1 MLQFDSKHVKNV
13 VLLGHTGSGKTTLA
27 ETMLFESGIIHRRGT
42 VEDQNTIADYTD
54 IEHEKG
60 KTLFSKLLNSKWKGY
75 KINILDTP
83 GYDDLSG
90 DIIASMRVSECGLML
105 LNARMGV
112 EVGTDII
119 WQYTNEFKLP
129 TIFAVNQLDHEK
141 ADFDKTVAEAKAHF
155 GNQVVIVQ
163 YPVNQGPNFNAVIDV
178 LNMVMYQ
185 YPPEGGKPEK
195 LPIPNSEKEKAIQ
208 LHKELIETIAA
219 NDEQLMENYFEKGEL
234 NEDEMKLGLHHSL
247 IKHEIFPVFCISA
260 KQNMGGGRL
269 MGFIDNVCPSAYE
282 MPPQLT
288 IDNREIECS
297 DKGKTA
303 IFIYKTIAEPHVGE
317 LSFFK
322 VLSGTVKVGDELTN
336 EETGQV
342 EKIMQLFEMEGNKRI
357 AVDELTAGDIGA
369 TLKLK
374 NTHTNNTLHE
384 KGFPIAIQPIEFPTP
399 TFTIAVEGT
408 KKGEEEKLSSAL
420 HQLVEE
426 DPSIQVEVSAELKQT
441 LLHCQGELH
450 LAVIKWKLE
459 NTYKLSVNFNKPKVA
474 YRETIQTEADTTYRH
489 KKQSGGAGQFGE
501 ISMKIYPWTEDTP
514 DPKGYSIRGKEEI
527 ELPWGGKLVYY
538 NCIVGGAIDTRFHP
552 SILKGIMEKMQ
563 EGPLT
568 GSHVQDVCVVVYDG
582 KMHAV
587 DSNDLSFKIA
597 GMMAFKEN
605 FVNANPQLLE
615 PIYTTIITAP
625 DEITGSVMSAIQS
638 HRSMVEGMDAEGHF
652 TKIKASIPIAE
663 MHEFSAAVRSLSQG
677 RAKIAMEFSH
687 YDKVPYEIQNELIK
701 SFKKELQEV

>member
-1 MLQFDSKHVKNV
+1 MLQFDNKHVKNV

-27 ETMLFESGIIHRRGT
+27 EAMLFESGIIHRRGT

-90 DIIASMRVSECGLML
+90 DIIASMRVAECGLML

-288 IDNREIECS
+288 IDNREIACS

-384 KGFPIAIQPIEFPTP
+384 KGFPIAIQPIQFPTP

-450 LAVIKWKLE
+450 LAIIKWKLE

-552 SILKGIMEKMQ
+552 SILKGVMEKMQ

-597 GMMAFKEN
+597 GIMAFKEN

-652 TKIKASIPIAE
+652 TKIKALVPIAE

-677 RAKIAMEFSH
+677 RAKIAMAFSH

>member
-13 VLLGHTGSGKTTLA
+13 VLLGHTNSGKTTLA
-27 ETMLFESGIIHRRGT
+27 EAMLFESGIINRRGT
-42 VEDQNTIADYTD
+42 VEDQNTIADYTE

-60 KTLFSKLLNSKWKGY
+60 KTLFSKLVNSKWRGY

-83 GYDDLSG
+83 GYDDLAG
-90 DIIASMRVSECGLML
+90 EIISSMRVAECGLLL
-105 LNARMGV
+105 LNSKMGV

-119 WQYTNEFKLP
+119 WHYAHEFKLP
-129 TIFAVNQLDHEK
+129 LVLAINQLDHEN

-155 GNQVVIVQ
+155 GSQVVLVQ
-163 YPVNQGPNFNAVIDV
+163 YPVNQGSGFNAIIDV

-185 YPPEGGKPEK
+185 YGPEGGKPEK
-195 LPIPNSEKEKAIQ
+195 LAIPDSEKQKAMQ

-219 NDEQLMENYFEKGEL
+219 NDEQLMEKYFEKEEL

-247 IKHEIFPVFCISA
+247 IKHDIFPVFCISA
-260 KQNMGGGRL
+260 KQNMGAGRI

-288 IDNREIECS
+288 IDNREIPCS

-303 IFIYKTIAEPHVGE
+303 IFIYKTLSEPHVGD

-342 EKIMQLFEMEGNKRI
+342 EKILQLFEMEGNKRI
-357 AVDELTAGDIGA
+357 PVDELTAGDIGT

-384 KGFPIAIQPIEFPTP
+384 KGFPIAILPIQFPTP
-399 TFTIAVEGT
+399 TYTIAVEGT
-408 KKGEEEKLSSAL
+408 KKGEEEKLAAAL

-426 DPSIQVEVSAELKQT
+426 DPSIKIEVSAELKPT

-450 LAVIKWKLE
+450 LAVIKWKIE
-459 NTYKLSVNFNKPKVA
+459 NAHKLSVTFSKPKVA
-474 YRETIQTEADTTYRH
+474 YRETIQSEAETTYRH

-501 ISMKIYPWTEDTP
+501 ISMKIFPWSPELPEPTA
-514 DPKGYSIRGKEEI
+514 YSIRGKEEI
-527 ELPWGGKLVYY
+527 NLPWGGKLMYY

-568 GSHVQDVCVVVYDG
+568 GSHVQDVGVIVYDG

-605 FVNANPQLLE
+605 FIKASPQLLE
-615 PIYTTIITAP
+615 PIYEVIITTP

-638 HRSMVEGMDAEGHF
+638 HRSLVEGMDAEGHF
-652 TKIKASIPIAE
+652 TKIKALIPIAE
-663 MHEFSAAVRSLSQG
+663 MHEFLATTRSLSQG
-677 RAKIAMEFSH
+677 RAKITMEFSH
-687 YDKVPYEIQNELIK
+687 YEKVPFEIQQDLIQ
-701 SFKKELQEV
+701 SFKNELQEV

>member
-1 MLQFDSKHVKNV
+1 MLQFDSKHVKNL

-27 ETMLFESGIIHRRGT
+27 EAMLFESGIINRRGS
-42 VEDQNTIADYTD
+42 VEEKNTIADYSD

-75 KINILDTP
+75 KINLLDTP

-90 DIIASMRVSECGLML
+90 DIISAMRVAECGLML

-141 ADFDKTVAEAKAHF
+141 ADFDKTVADAKAHF
-155 GNQVVIVQ
+155 GNQIVIVQ
-163 YPVNQGPNFNAVIDV
+163 YPIQQGVHFNAIIDV

-195 LPIPNSEKEKAIQ
+195 LPIPISEKEKATQ

-219 NDEQLMENYFEKGEL
+219 NDERLMENYFEKGEL

-247 IKHEIFPVFCISA
+247 INHEIFPVFCVSA
-260 KQNMGGGRL
+260 KQNMGSGRL
-269 MGFIDNVCPSAYE
+269 MGFIDNACPSAYE
-282 MPPQLT
+282 MPPKVTL
-288 IDNREIECS
+288 DNREIPCNEH
-297 DKGKTA
+297 GKTA
-303 IFIYKTIAEPHVGE
+303 IFIYKTVSEPHVGE

-342 EKIMQLFEMEGNKRI
+342 EKIMQLFEMEGNKRT

-384 KGFPIAIQPIEFPTP
+384 KGFPIAIQPIQFPTP
-399 TFTIAVEGT
+399 TFTVAVEGT

-441 LLHCQGELH
+441 LIHCQGELH

-459 NTYKLSVNFNKPKVA
+459 NTYKVAIDLRKPKVA
-474 YRETIQTEADTTYRH
+474 YRETIQAEADTTYRH

-501 ISMKIYPWTEDTP
+501 ISMKIYPWTADMP

-527 ELPWGGKLVYY
+527 DLPWGGKLVYY

-615 PIYTTIITAP
+615 PIYHTIITAP

-663 MHEFSAAVRSLSQG
+663 MHEFISVVRSLSQG
-677 RAKIAMEFSH
+677 RAKIVMQFSH
-687 YDKVPYEIQNELIK
+687 YEKVPYEIQQEVIQ
-701 SFKKELQEV
+701 SFKQELVEV

>member
-27 ETMLFESGIIHRRGT
+27 ETMLFESGIINRRGT

-60 KTLFSKLLNSKWKGY
+60 KTLFSKLLNSKWRGY

-90 DIIASMRVSECGLML
+90 DIISSMRVAECGLML

-155 GNQVVIVQ
+155 GNQIVIVQ
-163 YPVNQGPNFNAVIDV
+163 YPLNQGPNFNAVIDV

-282 MPPQLT
+282 MPAQLT

-384 KGFPIAIQPIEFPTP
+384 KGFPIAIKPIEFPTP

-408 KKGEEEKLSSAL
+408 KKGEEEKLSTAL
-420 HQLVEE
+420 HQLIEE
-426 DPSIQVEVSAELKQT
+426 DPSIKVEVSSELKQT

-459 NTYKLSVNFNKPKVA
+459 NTYKLSVNFQKSKVA

-501 ISMKIYPWTEDTP
+501 ISMKIYPFTEDTP

-625 DEITGSVMSAIQS
+625 DEITGSVMSSIQS

-652 TKIKASIPIAE
+652 TKIKALIPIAE

-677 RAKIAMEFSH
+677 RAKIAMQFSH

>member
-27 ETMLFESGIIHRRGT
+27 EAMLFESGIITRRGS
-42 VEDQNTIADYTD
+42 VEEKNTIADYTD

-60 KTLFSKLLNSKWKGY
+60 KTLFSKLVNSKWKGY

-90 DIIASMRVSECGLML
+90 EIISAMRVSECGVML

-129 TIFAVNQLDHEK
+129 VIFAVNQLDHEK

-155 GNQVVIVQ
+155 GNQLVIVQ
-163 YPVNQGPNFNAVIDV
+163 YPVNQGVNFNAVIDV

-185 YPPEGGKPEK
+185 YPSDGGKPEK
-195 LPIPNSEKEKAIQ
+195 LPIPDEEKDKAKQ
-208 LHKELIETIAA
+208 LHLELIETIAA
-219 NDEQLMENYFEKGEL
+219 NDERLMENYFEKGEL

-247 IKHEIFPVFCISA
+247 IKHEIFPVFCLSA

-288 IDNREIECS
+288 IDNREIPCD
-297 DKGKTA
+297 DKAKTA
-303 IFIYKTIAEPHVGE
+303 IFIYKTVSEPHVGE

-322 VLSGTVKVGDELTN
+322 VLSGTVKIGDELTN

-369 TLKLK
+369 TIKLK
-374 NTHTNNTLHE
+374 DTHTNNTLHE
-384 KGFPIAIQPIEFPTP
+384 KGFPIAIQPIQFPTP
-399 TFTIAVEGT
+399 TFSMAVEGT
-408 KKGEEEKLSSAL
+408 KKGEEEKLSAAL

-426 DPSIQVEVSAELKQT
+426 DPSIIVEVSSELKQT
-441 LLHCQGELH
+441 IIHCQGELH
-450 LAVIKWKLE
+450 MAVIKWKLE
-459 NTYKLSVNFNKPKVA
+459 NTHKLSVDFKKTKVA
-474 YRETIQTEADTTYRH
+474 YRETIQTEAETTYRH

-501 ISMKIYPWTEDTP
+501 ISMKIFPITTESE
-514 DPKGYSIRGKEEI
+514 DPKGYPIRGKEEI
-527 ELPWGGKLVYY
+527 ELPWGGKLIYY
-538 NCIVGGAIDTRFHP
+538 NCIVGGAIDARFHP
-552 SILKGIMEKMQ
+552 SILKGVMEKMQ

-568 GSHVQDVCVVVYDG
+568 GSHVQDVGVLVYDG

-615 PIYTTIITAP
+615 PIYTVTIVTP
-625 DEITGSVMSAIQS
+625 DDITGSVMSAIQS

-652 TKIKASIPIAE
+652 TKVKAIIPIAE
-663 MHEFSAAVRSLSQG
+663 MHDFMGAVRSLSQG
-677 RAKIAMEFSH
+677 RAKLSMEFSH
-687 YDKVPYEIQNELIK
+687 YEKVPYEIQQEVIQ
-701 SFKKELQEV
+701 SFKEDLVEV

>member
-185 YPPEGGKPEK
+185 YPPGGGKPEK

-234 NEDEMKLGLHHSL
+234 NEDEMKFGLHHSL

-282 MPPQLT
+282 MPPRLT

-357 AVDELTAGDIGA
+357 AVDELTAGDIGT

-399 TFTIAVEGT
+399 TFTIAVEGI

-459 NTYKLSVNFNKPKVA
+459 NTYKLSVNFQKPKVA

-501 ISMKIYPWTEDTP
+501 ISMKIYPFTEDTP

-597 GMMAFKEN
+597 GMMSFKEN

-615 PIYTTIITAP
+615 PIYSTLITAP
-625 DEITGSVMSAIQS
+625 DEITGSVMSSIQS
-638 HRSMVEGMDAEGHF
+638 HRSLVEGMDAEGHF
-652 TKIKASIPIAE
+652 TKIKALIPIAE

-677 RAKIAMEFSH
+677 RAKIAMQFSH